1 MASAKYPVLLLGV
14 AGGLA
19 AGWGASRIIY
29 RKGMGSELTSSK
41 PPVATQAQTAPSPS
55 RYSPLPFS
63 VTDPLSPERFGDVS
77 VWVSEASASE
87 VATLWDMLAKETPPD
102 FSMVEILLRRWTALE
117 PEEAIRVANLT
128 GHSGQAWSAWAL
140 NDPEKAL
147 AAARASRRQRSVEWV
162 VKGIAEQDPDR
173 ALALIEKDPAL
184 AGFALGS
191 ITTQLAKHGRYEQA
205 LDIKLYYG
213 ITSATDELKL
223 WAKEDPQAALRWCL
237 KHPYDPGAKANRRAI
252 FDSFLTNYPDHQNEL
267 RSIIKD
273 PAIQLEFGE
282 QCLVKLLAKD
292 RQSAIDFVWS
302 HSDPKTRH
310 ALATSLGIKLVSS
323 DWQLAVDI
331 YRELADSGAPLVA
344 IEACIP
350 VSKNQGTTF
359 REEAA
364 SEKLLR
370 ALAEANPAKT
380 LEMAEQIASEKNL
393 ISITHA
399 VKDTY
404 LLNDQYGFSAWLN
417 QQPPSQEKDQWVSR
431 VISNITR
438 HDDIRECDFPA
449 GVTWTLQIENEKKR
463 NQEMCKALY
472 SWNERQPD
480 TLTTYLSN
488 PKLPESIREAAKQ
501 AGIIEP

>member
-19 AGWGASRIIY
+19 AGWGASRFTY
-29 RKGMGSELTSSK
+29 RKEVGDEPTSGKSQ
-41 PPVATQAQTAPSPS
+41 VVTQAPLAPSPS

-87 VATLWDMLAKETPPD
+87 VATLWDMLANETPPD

-117 PEEAIRVANLT
+117 PEEAVRVANLT

-162 VKGIAEQDPDR
+162 IKGIAEQDPDR

-191 ITTQLAKHGRYEQA
+191 VTTQLAKLGRYERA
-205 LDIKLYYG
+205 LDIKLHYG

-237 KHPYDPGAKANRRAI
+237 KHPYDTGGKANRQAI
-252 FDSFLTNYPDHQNEL
+252 FECFLTDYPDHANEL

-282 QCLVKLLAKD
+282 QCLAKLLEKD
-292 RQSAIDFVWS
+292 RQSAIDFVLN

-310 ALATSLGIKLVSS
+310 ALATSLGTRLVGS
-323 DWQLAVDI
+323 DWQLAADI
-331 YRELADSGAPLVA
+331 YRELVDSGAPLVA
-344 IEACIP
+344 TESCVPI
-350 VSKNQGTTF
+350 SKSDGVNF
-359 REEAA
+359 REEAV
-364 SEKLLR
+364 SEQLLR
-370 ALAEANPAKT
+370 ALAEVDPAKT
-380 LEMAEQIASEKNL
+380 LDMAEQIASEKNL
-393 ISITHA
+393 ISVTHA

-404 LLNDQYGFSAWLN
+404 LFKDQYGFSGWLN
-417 QQPPSQEKDQWVSR
+417 QQPPSPEKDIWVSR
-431 VISNITR
+431 IISNITR
-438 HDDIRECDFPA
+438 NYDIRECDFPA
-449 GVTWTLQIENEKKR
+449 GVAWTLQIENEKTR
-463 NQEMCKALY
+463 QQEMCKALY
-472 SWNERQPD
+472 AWSEKQPD
-480 TLTTYLSN
+480 TLTIYLGN
-488 PKLPESIREAAKQ
+488 PQLPEAIRAAAKQ